1 MDQINVQCFK
11 SNWPQC
17 EGDVVSR
24 RSSRQYFNDLN
35 LVSGRKNGDDDLN
48 LRGVPEV
55 ELIALVIDWMGAEGG
70 EEEMLKGKSKYV
82 PM

>member
-1 MDQINVQCFK
+1 MDQINAQCFK

-17 EGDVVSR
+17 EVYVVSR
-24 RSSRQYFNDLN
+24 RSGRQCFKDLN
-35 LVSGRKNGDDDLN
+35 LVSGRKNGDVDLN

-55 ELIALVIDWMGAEGG
+55 ELIGLVIDWMGAEGG
-70 EEEMLKGKSKYV
+70 EEEMLKSKYV